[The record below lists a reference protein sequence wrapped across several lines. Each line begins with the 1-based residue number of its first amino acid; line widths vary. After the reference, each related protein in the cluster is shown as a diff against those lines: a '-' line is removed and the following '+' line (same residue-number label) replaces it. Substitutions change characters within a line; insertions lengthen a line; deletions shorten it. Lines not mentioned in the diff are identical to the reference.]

1 MFGPLLS
8 ALETEAQVGFLFHVM
23 IGTNP
28 FGVFRSVSGIGR
40 RVDAE
45 ELREGGRNH
54 SPHLRVGPSK
64 YQECKIEWGLTN
76 STALYDWIHAV
87 EAGYAYKRAVT
98 VVQFNRMFV
107 PLRIY
112 LLWDAWPLS
121 WEAARLNANDNGV
134 DTEEITLAYEA
145 VTLIPI
151 PTEVSWTLPFEP
163 PLPLIFPNLV
173 NEEDPTRPAFSPNLV
188 KEEDHTWAPF
198 VPDELEEEDT
208 ADPLSHSSESREA
221 EKYVPPVIEEEET
234 SEEVHVS
241 PSRLAE
247 EPTETVWDTSP
258 TEGPR
263 DPVASRVAEEAE
275 ASEASTLATPDY
287 GDLRM
292 ERAEFPAIS
301 FSSGTFYSHEAQVVK
316 LSSGLFFEPTVW
328 EDYT

>member
-1 MFGPLLS
+1 MFGPLMS
-8 ALETEAQVGFLFHVM
+8 ASETEAQVGFLFHVM

-134 DTEEITLAYEA
+134 DTEEIILAYEA

-173 NEEDPTRPAFSPNLV
+173 NEEDPTRA
-188 KEEDHTWAPF
+188 AF
-198 VPDELEEEDT
+198 VPAGLEEEEDS
-208 ADPLSHSSESREA
+208 ADLPSHFSKSRKA

-247 EPTETVWDTSP
+247 EPTETVWDPPSTD
-258 TEGPR
+258 GPR

-301 FSSGTFYSHEAQVVK
+301 FSSGTFYSHEAQEVK

>member
-1 MFGPLLS
+1 
-8 ALETEAQVGFLFHVM
+8 VGFLFHVM

-173 NEEDPTRPAFSPNLV
+173 NEEDPTRA
-188 KEEDHTWAPF
+188 AF
-198 VPDELEEEDT
+198 VPAGLEEEEDS
-208 ADPLSHSSESREA
+208 ADLPRHFKKSRKA
-221 EKYVPPVIEEEET
+221 KKYRPPVIEEEET

-247 EPTETVWDTSP
+247 EPTETVWDPPSTD
-258 TEGPR
+258 GPR

-301 FSSGTFYSHEAQVVK
+301 FSSGTFYSHEAQEVK